1 MQKTCV
7 QQSENIKR
15 GDYNILR
22 TVLQLLEEIEKFD
35 DLELLFDF
43 SWGQEIRSDKC
54 TLSSLT
60 FTGLH
65 DNIKIPVSIK
75 VSEEGLLMNAFCIN

>member
-1 MQKTCV
+1 M
-7 QQSENIKR
+7 KR
-15 GDYNILR
+15 GDYNILTR
-22 TVLQLLEEIEKFD
+22 TVLQLFEEIDKFD
-35 DLELLFDF
+35 DLELFNF
-43 SWGQEIRSDKC
+43 SWGQEIRTDEC

-75 VSEEGLLMNAFCIN
+75 VSEEGKLLMNAFCIN

>member
-1 MQKTCV
+1 MQKTFV

-15 GDYNILR
+15 CDYNIHR
-22 TVLQLLEEIEKFD
+22 TVLQLFEETEKFD
-35 DLELLFDF
+35 DLELLFNF
-43 SWGQEIRSDKC
+43 SWGQEILTDEC

-60 FTGLH
+60 FRGLC

-75 VSEEGLLMNAFCIN
+75 VSEAGKLMNAFCIN